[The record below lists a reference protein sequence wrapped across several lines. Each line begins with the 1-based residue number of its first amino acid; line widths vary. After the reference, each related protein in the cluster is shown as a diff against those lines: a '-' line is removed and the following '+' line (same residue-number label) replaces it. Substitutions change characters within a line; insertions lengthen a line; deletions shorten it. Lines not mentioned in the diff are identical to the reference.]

1 VKFISLFAGVGGFD
15 EGMRRAGHECVAM
28 VEWDKSAAGVLAYRY
43 PGVPLYCDVS
53 KVEVDDLPD
62 CDFLTY
68 GFPCQDLSVAGKRKG
83 LEGERSGLFFE
94 ATRII
99 KGLAE
104 RAIRRGGATGGRF
117 IAVAE
122 NVCGLL
128 SADDGL
134 ALARCIRELQQIGAS
149 EIGWTVLDSQYFNLA
164 QRRKRVF
171 IVSDF
176 GGESCDQ
183 ILAITESLHGNPA
196 PEREAGKGAP
206 AGVGSGF
213 TPSSYGGY
221 ERGCGTLR
229 SEGGDIG
236 GGSETLAVAR
246 MRAFGDYEVDGTA
259 SAMKARDHKDAT
271 DLVIQA
277 QGADVYNGEVTGDT
291 AATVTSATGIANA
304 SGPKVVAFD
313 MKQHH
318 NPQPTENVNLTTDNC
333 STVRGDTPLIA
344 QPNASGP
351 KVVEPIAIPIH
362 DQTTR
367 HAGKRGDG
375 KGNGFGVGKDGD
387 PIPTLTQGDQHA
399 VCSWNGDVTPKSSED
414 VSVTLRSQQGGEGV
428 GVAFTASDRSN
439 KAGWTS
445 EVHGSLNCQMQSD
458 TSNLQMGVIQ
468 EESPQMNPTL
478 ERVDGETVEGM
489 CEMRGATMV
498 RRLTPMECERLQGFE
513 DGWTSKRMELEL
525 EGNEWKPTGK
535 VEEQKD
541 GPRYRQMGNAVSVPV
556 AEYIGRRM
564 AEAVDE

>member
-1 VKFISLFAGVGGFD
+1 MKFISLFAGVGGFD

-43 PGVPLYCDVS
+43 PGIPLYCDVS

-94 ATRII
+94 ATRLIR
-99 KGLAE
+99 GLHA
-104 RAIRRGGATGGRF
+104 RGSRF
-117 IAVAE
+117 RFAVAE
-122 NVCGLL
+122 NVKGLF

-134 ALARCIRELQQIGAS
+134 AFARCIRELQQCGAS
-149 EIGWTVLDSQYFNLA
+149 EIGWSIYDSQYFGLA

-183 ILAITESLHGNPA
+183 ILAVTESLHGNPA

-206 AGVGSGF
+206 AGTGSGF
-213 TPSSYGGY
+213 TPSSFGGY

-236 GGSETLAVAR
+236 GGSETLAVKTYDPQAI
-246 MRAFGDYEVDGTA
+246 GNIVESDVSGTITRNTGSSGETQTPA
-259 SAMKARDHKDAT
+259 
-271 DLVIQA
+271 LIA

-304 SGPKVVAFD
+304 SGPKVV
-313 MKQHH
+313 
-318 NPQPTENVNLTTDNC
+318 
-333 STVRGDTPLIA
+333 
-344 QPNASGP
+344 
-351 KVVEPIAIPIH
+351 EPIAIQGSMIGRKEENGP
-362 DQTTR
+362 Q
-367 HAGKRGDG
+367 GSGYSEDG
-375 KGNGFGVGKDGD
+375 TSF
-387 PIPTLTQGDQHA
+387 TLTETDKHA

-428 GVAFTASDRSN
+428 GVALGTPWDAQRARIIDEN
-439 KAGWTS
+439 
-445 EVHGSLNCQMQSD
+445 
-458 TSNLQMGVIQ
+458 GVAPTLPTGAENSGNIT
-468 EESPQMNPTL
+468 PAVAQMNPTL
-478 ERVDGETVEGM
+478 DIVDGETVEGM

-498 RRLTPMECERLQGFE
+498 RRLTPNECERLQGFSTQLPDGTWT

>member
-1 VKFISLFAGVGGFD
+1 MKFISLFAGVGGFD

-43 PGVPLYCDVS
+43 PDVPLYCDVS

-62 CDFLTY
+62 CDLLTY

-94 ATRII
+94 ATRLIR
-99 KGLAE
+99 GLHA
-104 RAIRRGGATGGRF
+104 RGSRF
-117 IAVAE
+117 RFAVAE
-122 NVCGLL
+122 NVKGLF

-134 ALARCIRELQQIGAS
+134 AFARCIRELQQCGAS
-149 EIGWTVLDSQYFNLA
+149 EIGWSVYDSQYFGLA

-183 ILAITESLHGNPA
+183 ILAVTESLHGNPA
-196 PEREAGKGAP
+196 PEREAGKGAA

-213 TPSSYGGY
+213 TPSSFGGY

-236 GGSETLAVAR
+236 GGSETLLC
-246 MRAFGDYEVDGTA
+246 RASDQANAETLSDMSPTLSCNHGVGGQ
-259 SAMKARDHKDAT
+259 
-271 DLVIQA
+271 IIA

-304 SGPKVVAFD
+304 SGPKVMYETGQGYWQEGEHSGCLRAEG
-313 MKQHH
+313 
-318 NPQPTENVNLTTDNC
+318 ENRPSRPSNV
-333 STVRGDTPLIA
+333 
-344 QPNASGP
+344 
-351 KVVEPIAIPIH
+351 
-362 DQTTR
+362 
-367 HAGKRGDG
+367 
-375 KGNGFGVGKDGD
+375 
-387 PIPTLTQGDQHA
+387 
-399 VCSWNGDVTPKSSED
+399 VCSWNGDVTPKSSEN

-428 GVAFTASDRSN
+428 GVA
-439 KAGWTS
+439 
-445 EVHGSLNCQMQSD
+445 
-458 TSNLQMGVIQ
+458 
-468 EESPQMNPTL
+468 QMNPTL
-478 ERVDGETVEGM
+478 DIVDGETVEGM

-498 RRLTPMECERLQGFE
+498 RRLTPMECERLQGFP
-513 DGWTSKRMELEL
+513 DGWTSKRCILDL

>member
-1 VKFISLFAGVGGFD
+1 MKFISLFAGVGGFD

-53 KVEVDDLPD
+53 KVLVDDLPD

-94 ATRII
+94 ATRLIR
-99 KGLAE
+99 GLHA
-104 RAIRRGGATGGRF
+104 RGSRF
-117 IAVAE
+117 RFAVAE
-122 NVCGLL
+122 NVKGLF

-134 ALARCIRELQQIGAS
+134 AFARCIRELQQCGAS
-149 EIGWTVLDSQYFNLA
+149 EVGWSIYDSQYFGLA

-213 TPSSYGGY
+213 TPSSFGGY

-236 GGSETLAVAR
+236 GGSETLLA
-246 MRAFGDYEVDGTA
+246 GTLDSECGGNKLTIQ
-259 SAMKARDHKDAT
+259 SALSGH
-271 DLVIQA
+271 LVA

-304 SGPKVVAFD
+304 SGPKVVGSHGQQAFA
-313 MKQHH
+313 QHH
-318 NPQPTENVNLTTDNC
+318 QGGGAMSEVS
-333 STVRGDTPLIA
+333 STLQSKGISGTQGGQGAETIIMGIA
-344 QPNASGP
+344 NASGP
-351 KVVEPIAIPIH
+351 KVVEPIAIQGSMIGRKEENGP
-362 DQTTR
+362 Q
-367 HAGKRGDG
+367 GSGYSEDG
-375 KGNGFGVGKDGD
+375 TSF
-387 PIPTLTQGDQHA
+387 TLTETDKHA

-428 GVAFTASDRSN
+428 GVA
-439 KAGWTS
+439 
-445 EVHGSLNCQMQSD
+445 
-458 TSNLQMGVIQ
+458 
-468 EESPQMNPTL
+468 QMNPTL
-478 ERVDGETVEGM
+478 DIVDGETVEGM

-513 DGWTSKRMELEL
+513 DGWTEWKQIVEL
-525 EGNEWKPTGK
+525 EGNEWVR
-535 VEEQKD
+535 VELKQKQCD

>member
-1 VKFISLFAGVGGFD
+1 MKFISLFAGVGGFD

-43 PGVPLYCDVS
+43 PGIPLYCDVS

-128 SADDGL
+128 SADDGY

-183 ILAITESLHGNPA
+183 VLAITESLHGNPA

-213 TPSSYGGY
+213 TPSSFGGY

-236 GGSETLAVAR
+236 GGSETLLA
-246 MRAFGDYEVDGTA
+246 GTLDSECGGNKLTIQ
-259 SAMKARDHKDAT
+259 SALSGH
-271 DLVIQA
+271 LIP

-304 SGPKVVAFD
+304 SGPKVVG
-313 MKQHH
+313 Q
-318 NPQPTENVNLTTDNC
+318 VNMQGNKG
-333 STVRGDTPLIA
+333 S
-344 QPNASGP
+344 ASADEG
-351 KVVEPIAIPIH
+351 ETAY
-362 DQTTR
+362 
-367 HAGKRGDG
+367 
-375 KGNGFGVGKDGD
+375 
-387 PIPTLTQGDQHA
+387 TLTADTQVHA

-445 EVHGSLNCQMQSD
+445 DVHGSLNCQMQSD
-458 TSNLQMGVIQ
+458 TSNLQMGVLQ
-468 EESPQMNPTL
+468 QDNPQMNATL

-513 DGWTSKRMELEL
+513 DGWTSKRCILEL

-564 AEAVDE
+564 AEAG

>member
-1 VKFISLFAGVGGFD
+1 MKFISLFAGVGGFD

-43 PGVPLYCDVS
+43 PGIPLYCDVS

-128 SADDGL
+128 SADDGY

-213 TPSSYGGY
+213 TPSSFGGY

-236 GGSETLAVAR
+236 GGSETLLCRASDQANAETLSCNKGAVPIA
-246 MRAFGDYEVDGTA
+246 
-259 SAMKARDHKDAT
+259 
-271 DLVIQA
+271 A

-304 SGPKVVAFD
+304 SGPKVV
-313 MKQHH
+313 
-318 NPQPTENVNLTTDNC
+318 
-333 STVRGDTPLIA
+333 
-344 QPNASGP
+344 
-351 KVVEPIAIPIH
+351 EPIAIQGSMIGRKEENGPQGSGYSE
-362 DQTTR
+362 DGTSFTLTETDK
-367 HAGKRGDG
+367 HAVCHGNPQGIAFEPRSADGEPRVTGDV
-375 KGNGFGVGKDGD
+375 NEVVS
-387 PIPTLTQGDQHA
+387 PTLNCMGGGQREPA

-428 GVAFTASDRSN
+428 GVA
-439 KAGWTS
+439 
-445 EVHGSLNCQMQSD
+445 
-458 TSNLQMGVIQ
+458 
-468 EESPQMNPTL
+468 QMNATL
-478 ERVDGETVEGM
+478 DRVDGETVEGM

>member
-1 VKFISLFAGVGGFD
+1 MKFISLFAGVGGFD
-15 EGMRRAGHECVAM
+15 EGMRRANHECVAM

-43 PGVPLYCDVS
+43 PGIPLYCDVS

-94 ATRII
+94 ATRLIR
-99 KGLAE
+99 GLHA
-104 RAIRRGGATGGRF
+104 RGSRF
-117 IAVAE
+117 RFAVAE
-122 NVCGLL
+122 NVKGLF

-134 ALARCIRELQQIGAS
+134 AFARCIRELQQCGAS
-149 EIGWTVLDSQYFNLA
+149 EVGWSIYDSQYFGLA

-183 ILAITESLHGNPA
+183 VLSITESLSGNPA

-236 GGSETLAVAR
+236 GGSETLAVKTYDPQAI
-246 MRAFGDYEVDGTA
+246 GNIVESDVSGTITRNTGSSGKTQTPA
-259 SAMKARDHKDAT
+259 
-271 DLVIQA
+271 LVA

-304 SGPKVVAFD
+304 SGPKVV
-313 MKQHH
+313 
-318 NPQPTENVNLTTDNC
+318 
-333 STVRGDTPLIA
+333 
-344 QPNASGP
+344 
-351 KVVEPIAIPIH
+351 EPIAIQGSMIGRKEENGP
-362 DQTTR
+362 Q
-367 HAGKRGDG
+367 GSGYSEDG
-375 KGNGFGVGKDGD
+375 TSF
-387 PIPTLTQGDQHA
+387 TLTETDKHA

-428 GVAFTASDRSN
+428 GVA
-439 KAGWTS
+439 
-445 EVHGSLNCQMQSD
+445 
-458 TSNLQMGVIQ
+458 
-468 EESPQMNPTL
+468 QMNPTL

-498 RRLTPMECERLQGFE
+498 RRLTPMECERLQGFP
-513 DGWTSKRMELEL
+513 DGWTEWKQIVEL
-525 EGNEWKPTGK
+525 EGNEWVR
-535 VEEQKD
+535 VELKQKQKD

-564 AEAVDE
+564 AEAVNE

>member
-1 VKFISLFAGVGGFD
+1 MKFISLFAGVGGFD
-15 EGMRRAGHECVAM
+15 EGMRRANHECVAM

-94 ATRII
+94 ATRLIR
-99 KGLAE
+99 GLHA
-104 RAIRRGGATGGRF
+104 RGSRF
-117 IAVAE
+117 RFAVAE
-122 NVCGLL
+122 NVKGLF

-134 ALARCIRELQQIGAS
+134 AFARCIRELQQCGAS
-149 EIGWTVLDSQYFNLA
+149 EVGWSIYDSQYFGLA

-183 ILAITESLHGNPA
+183 ILAVTESLSGNPA

-271 DLVIQA
+271 DLVIQ
-277 QGADVYNGEVTGDT
+277 GADVYNGEVTGDT

-304 SGPKVVAFD
+304 SGPKVV
-313 MKQHH
+313 
-318 NPQPTENVNLTTDNC
+318 
-333 STVRGDTPLIA
+333 G
-344 QPNASGP
+344 
-351 KVVEPIAIPIH
+351 
-362 DQTTR
+362 
-367 HAGKRGDG
+367 
-375 KGNGFGVGKDGD
+375 
-387 PIPTLTQGDQHA
+387 
-399 VCSWNGDVTPKSSED
+399 WNGDVTPKSSED

-445 EVHGSLNCQMQSD
+445 DVHGSLNCQMQSD

-468 EESPQMNPTL
+468 EGPCYENHPGDSRVTDSGDTCPTLTKRNGTGGGNLPLVKQDNPQMNPTL

-498 RRLTPMECERLQGFE
+498 RRLTPMECERLQGFP

>member
-1 VKFISLFAGVGGFD
+1 MKFISLFAGVGGFD

-68 GFPCQDLSVAGKRKG
+68 GFPCQDLSIAGKRKG

-94 ATRII
+94 ATRLIR
-99 KGLAE
+99 GLHA
-104 RAIRRGGATGGRF
+104 RGSRF
-117 IAVAE
+117 RFAVAE
-122 NVCGLL
+122 NVKGLF

-134 ALARCIRELQQIGAS
+134 AFARCIRELQQCGAS
-149 EIGWTVLDSQYFNLA
+149 EIGWSIYDSQYFGLA

-183 ILAITESLHGNPA
+183 VLSITESLSGNPA

-236 GGSETLAVAR
+236 GGSETLAVA
-246 MRAFGDYEVDGTA
+246 
-259 SAMKARDHKDAT
+259 
-271 DLVIQA
+271 

-304 SGPKVVAFD
+304 SGPKVVG
-313 MKQHH
+313 Q
-318 NPQPTENVNLTTDNC
+318 VNMQGSKSNALCDE
-333 STVRGDTPLIA
+333 GDTAYALNA
-344 QPNASGP
+344 MHGHDVHAVCHETNASEP
-351 KVVEPIAIPIH
+351 KVMAAIAIQGSMIGRKEENGP
-362 DQTTR
+362 Q
-367 HAGKRGDG
+367 GSGYNEDG
-375 KGNGFGVGKDGD
+375 TSF
-387 PIPTLTQGDQHA
+387 TLTETDKHA
-399 VCSWNGDVTPKSSED
+399 VCSWNGDTTPKASED

-428 GVAFTASDRSN
+428 GVA
-439 KAGWTS
+439 
-445 EVHGSLNCQMQSD
+445 
-458 TSNLQMGVIQ
+458 SNL
-468 EESPQMNPTL
+468 T
-478 ERVDGETVEGM
+478 
-489 CEMRGATMV
+489 V
-498 RRLTPMECERLQGFE
+498 RRLTPREVMRLQGFDDSHCDE
-513 DGWTSKRMELEL
+513 RCELEL
-525 EGNEWKPTGK
+525 VGNAWKATGK
-535 VEEQKD
+535 VVKQAD
-541 GPRYRQMGNAVSVPV
+541 GPRYRACGNAVTVNV
-556 AEYIGRRM
+556 AEWIGRRLKRLQ
-564 AEAVDE
+564 ATYTPEELEELGVGTTCPQTLGEYLLEREDQG

>member
-1 VKFISLFAGVGGFD
+1 MKFISLFAGVGGFD

-43 PGVPLYCDVS
+43 PGIPLYCDVS
-53 KVEVDDLPD
+53 KIEVDDLPD

-68 GFPCQDLSVAGKRKG
+68 GFPCQDLSIAGKRKG

-94 ATRII
+94 ATRLIR
-99 KGLAE
+99 GLHG
-104 RAIRRGGATGGRF
+104 RGSRF
-117 IAVAE
+117 RFAVAE
-122 NVCGLL
+122 NVKGLF

-134 ALARCIRELQQIGAS
+134 AFARCIRELQQCGAS
-149 EIGWTVLDSQYFNLA
+149 EVGWSIYDSQYFGLA

-183 ILAITESLHGNPA
+183 VLSITESLSGNPA

-213 TPSSYGGY
+213 TPSSFGGY

-229 SEGGDIG
+229 SEGGDVG
-236 GGSETLAVAR
+236 GGSETLAVKTYDPQAI
-246 MRAFGDYEVDGTA
+246 GIIVESDVSGTITRNTGSSGKTQTPA
-259 SAMKARDHKDAT
+259 
-271 DLVIQA
+271 LVA

-304 SGPKVVAFD
+304 SGPKVV
-313 MKQHH
+313 
-318 NPQPTENVNLTTDNC
+318 
-333 STVRGDTPLIA
+333 
-344 QPNASGP
+344 
-351 KVVEPIAIPIH
+351 EPIAIQGSMIGRKEENGP
-362 DQTTR
+362 Q
-367 HAGKRGDG
+367 GSGYSEDG
-375 KGNGFGVGKDGD
+375 TSF
-387 PIPTLTQGDQHA
+387 TLTETDKHA

-428 GVAFTASDRSN
+428 GVAHETGQGYWQEHPH
-439 KAGWTS
+439 AGTLRAEGENRPS
-445 EVHGSLNCQMQSD
+445 RPSH
-458 TSNLQMGVIQ
+458 VIC
-468 EESPQMNPTL
+468 ESPQMNPTL

-498 RRLTPMECERLQGFE
+498 RRLTPKECERLQGFP

>member
-1 VKFISLFAGVGGFD
+1 MKFISLFAGVGGFD

-68 GFPCQDLSVAGKRKG
+68 GFPCQDLSIAGKRKG

-94 ATRII
+94 ATRLIR
-99 KGLAE
+99 GLHG
-104 RAIRRGGATGGRF
+104 RGSRF
-117 IAVAE
+117 RFAVAE
-122 NVCGLL
+122 NVKGLF

-134 ALARCIRELQQIGAS
+134 AFARCIRELQQCGAS
-149 EIGWTVLDSQYFNLA
+149 EIGWSIYDSQYFGLA

-183 ILAITESLHGNPA
+183 VLSITESLSGNPA

-213 TPSSYGGY
+213 TPSSFGGY

-236 GGSETLAVAR
+236 GGSETLAVKTYDPQAI
-246 MRAFGDYEVDGTA
+246 GNIVESDVSGTITRNTGSSGKTQTPA
-259 SAMKARDHKDAT
+259 
-271 DLVIQA
+271 LVA

-304 SGPKVVAFD
+304 SGPKVV
-313 MKQHH
+313 
-318 NPQPTENVNLTTDNC
+318 
-333 STVRGDTPLIA
+333 
-344 QPNASGP
+344 
-351 KVVEPIAIPIH
+351 EPIAIQGSMIGRKEENGP
-362 DQTTR
+362 Q
-367 HAGKRGDG
+367 GSGYSEDG
-375 KGNGFGVGKDGD
+375 TSF
-387 PIPTLTQGDQHA
+387 TLTETDKHA

-428 GVAFTASDRSN
+428 GVAHETGQGYWQEHPH
-439 KAGWTS
+439 AGTLRAEGENRPS
-445 EVHGSLNCQMQSD
+445 RPSH
-458 TSNLQMGVIQ
+458 VIC
-468 EESPQMNPTL
+468 ESPQMNPTL

-498 RRLTPMECERLQGFE
+498 RRLTPKECERLQGFP

>member
-1 VKFISLFAGVGGFD
+1 MKFVSLFAGVGGFD
-15 EGMRRAGHECVAM
+15 EGMRRANHECVAM

-43 PGVPLYCDVS
+43 PGIPLYCDVS

-94 ATRII
+94 ATRLIR
-99 KGLAE
+99 GLHA
-104 RAIRRGGATGGRF
+104 RGSRF
-117 IAVAE
+117 RFAVAE
-122 NVCGLL
+122 NVKGLF

-134 ALARCIRELQQIGAS
+134 AFARCIRELQQCGAS
-149 EIGWTVLDSQYFNLA
+149 EIGWSIYDSQYFGLA

-183 ILAITESLHGNPA
+183 ILSITESLHGNPA

-236 GGSETLAVAR
+236 GGSETLAV
-246 MRAFGDYEVDGTA
+246 
-259 SAMKARDHKDAT
+259 
-271 DLVIQA
+271 
-277 QGADVYNGEVTGDT
+277 DVYNGEVTGDT

-304 SGPKVVAFD
+304 SGPKVV
-313 MKQHH
+313 
-318 NPQPTENVNLTTDNC
+318 
-333 STVRGDTPLIA
+333 G
-344 QPNASGP
+344 
-351 KVVEPIAIPIH
+351 
-362 DQTTR
+362 
-367 HAGKRGDG
+367 
-375 KGNGFGVGKDGD
+375 
-387 PIPTLTQGDQHA
+387 
-399 VCSWNGDVTPKSSED
+399 WNGDVTPKSSED

-428 GVAFTASDRSN
+428 GVA
-439 KAGWTS
+439 
-445 EVHGSLNCQMQSD
+445 
-458 TSNLQMGVIQ
+458 
-468 EESPQMNPTL
+468 QMNPTL

-498 RRLTPMECERLQGFE
+498 RRLTPMECERLQGFP
-513 DGWTSKRMELEL
+513 DGWTEWKQIVEL
-525 EGNEWKPTGK
+525 EGNEWVR
-535 VEEQKD
+535 VELKQKQKD
-541 GPRYRQMGNAVSVPV
+541 GPRYRQMGNAISVPV

>member
-1 VKFISLFAGVGGFD
+1 MKFISLFAGVGGFD

-43 PGVPLYCDVS
+43 PGIPLYCDVS

-94 ATRII
+94 ATRLIR
-99 KGLAE
+99 GLHA
-104 RAIRRGGATGGRF
+104 RGSRF
-117 IAVAE
+117 RFAVAE
-122 NVCGLL
+122 NVKGLF

-134 ALARCIRELQQIGAS
+134 AFARCIRELQQCGAS
-149 EIGWTVLDSQYFNLA
+149 EVGWSIYDSQYFGLA

-183 ILAITESLHGNPA
+183 ILAVTESLHGNPA

-236 GGSETLAVAR
+236 GGSETLLC
-246 MRAFGDYEVDGTA
+246 RASDQANAETLSDMSPTLSCNHGVGGQ
-259 SAMKARDHKDAT
+259 
-271 DLVIQA
+271 IIA
-277 QGADVYNGEVTGDT
+277 QGADVYNGEVTGDVACTLTSEGVGDPTRSGPKVIHGADVYNGELTGDT

-304 SGPKVVAFD
+304 SGPKVV
-313 MKQHH
+313 
-318 NPQPTENVNLTTDNC
+318 
-333 STVRGDTPLIA
+333 G
-344 QPNASGP
+344 
-351 KVVEPIAIPIH
+351 
-362 DQTTR
+362 
-367 HAGKRGDG
+367 
-375 KGNGFGVGKDGD
+375 
-387 PIPTLTQGDQHA
+387 
-399 VCSWNGDVTPKSSED
+399 WNGAVTPKSSED

-428 GVAFTASDRSN
+428 GVA
-439 KAGWTS
+439 
-445 EVHGSLNCQMQSD
+445 
-458 TSNLQMGVIQ
+458 
-468 EESPQMNPTL
+468 QMNPTL
-478 ERVDGETVEGM
+478 DIVDGETVEGM

-498 RRLTPMECERLQGFE
+498 RRLTPMECERLQGFP
-513 DGWTSKRMELEL
+513 DGWTSKRMELDL

-535 VEEQKD
+535 VEDQKD